1 MTFFTNQKLSSYP
14 AFTKSNY
21 LENTV
26 EPDNLFEFRVTEKI
40 INTTSNFENYVK
52 AAKCA
57 YPIVHENGEI
67 TKGETYW
74 SGVSYD
80 GFTLPA
86 QKDSKDYCKKW
97 FSKGCNNTRQHPDN
111 LHYAEHTLKSCKMA
125 SCPKCWVDWVNKQAN
140 RSTQR
145 FMKYTENK
153 DYKFRHIVLSPPL
166 KAKDYNY
173 KFLKKWLG
181 KILKEAN
188 IKTASVV
195 FHPFRFHD
203 RDKLQSY
210 VSPHFHLIVYGH
222 VTNTTKL
229 YNKTK
234 WIIKNKGNLERE
246 IDIFNCVRYM
256 LSHAGIRKGNQVIR
270 YLGDISYRKLK
281 IEKESGKHDCPY
293 CELPLTIF
301 RLTPSSKSRPPPLFT
316 KTDEGKTIGF
326 VGLYEPSCFQMVE
339 IDDKDNQ
346 SRIPFYEIDSHTQK
360 VKEISLYSFEEKL
373 TIQMARA
380 DISYRKYELAS
391 AKYPVLRV
399 NHDTKWF

>member
-1 MTFFTNQKLSSYP
+1 MPYP

-21 LENTV
+21 LENTI
-26 EPDNLFEFRVTEKI
+26 ESHTLFEGIRP
-40 INTTSNFENYVK
+40 TSNFENYIK
-52 AAKCA
+52 AAKAA

-67 TKGETYW
+67 TKGATYW

-86 QKDSKDYCKKW
+86 QGEYKAYCKKW

-111 LHYAEHTLKSCKMA
+111 LHYAEHILKSCKMA
-125 SCPKCWVDWVNKQAN
+125 SCPKCFVDWINKQAN

-145 FMKYTENK
+145 FMKYQENK
-153 DYKFRHIVLSPPL
+153 QYKFRHIVLSPPL

-181 KILKEAN
+181 KVLKEAN

-203 RDKLQSY
+203 NEKVQPY

-222 VTNTTKL
+222 VTNTIKL

-281 IEKESGKHDCPY
+281 VEKESGKHDCPY

-301 RLTPSSKSRPPPLFT
+301 RIVPSSKSRPPPLFT
-316 KTDEGKTIGF
+316 KTEEGKTIGF

-339 IDDKDNQ
+339 IDGYKADKE
-346 SRIPFYEIDSHTQK
+346 SPYELRKEPRIPFYQINNKTQE
-360 VKEISLYSFEEKL
+360 VEELFLYSFEEILSVK
-373 TIQMARA
+373 MASS

-399 NHDTKWF
+399 NHVTKWF